1 MSVSHFSTH
10 VADLVAVPLE
20 LGQVDLMEPLLPGIP
35 ES

>member
-10 VADLVAVPLE
+10 VADLVAVPRE
-20 LGQVDLMEPLLPGIP
+20 LGRVDLKEQLLLGIP